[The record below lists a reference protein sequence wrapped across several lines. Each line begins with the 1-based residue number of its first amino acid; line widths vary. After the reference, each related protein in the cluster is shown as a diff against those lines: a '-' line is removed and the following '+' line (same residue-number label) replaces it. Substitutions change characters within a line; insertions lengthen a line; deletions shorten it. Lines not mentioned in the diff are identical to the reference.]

1 MVDRIGV
8 AVIGAGMVGRAHAA
22 GYRSATTVFGAGL
35 PPVDL
40 VTIADLNDEFAHE
53 TARRFGYEKAET
65 NWKSILEDDRIHVV
79 SVAVANSLHREISE
93 ALLGAGKH
101 VLCEKPLAPSTE
113 DAKAMVA
120 AAKKASGQQAGTG
133 FTFRRSPAIGA
144 IKNELAN
151 GNLGKP
157 FFFNGHYWCDY
168 AADPTRPMSW
178 RYQGQPGSGA
188 LADIGSHVVD
198 LAEFMFDEIHSV
210 SGAVLTTFTKER
222 ALPLGA
228 AVGHAA
234 TALSDTYKPVEN
246 EDHVTFTAKFKSGA
260 VGTFSSSRAAH
271 GLANGLGFEI
281 HTEKGAATFD
291 LGRMGEFGYFDST
304 TPHQTAGYRQ
314 AFIGPDHPYILGG
327 LAMDFPTVNYGQN
340 DLFVWQ
346 ARGFLEQVAGLN
358 QTPKVASFE
367 DGLRNLIILDAIVES
382 AMNGGKEV
390 LIK

>member
-1 MVDRIGV
+1 MTRIGV

-22 GYRSATTVFGAGL
+22 GYRSASTVFGPGL
-35 PPVDL
+35 PPIDL
-40 VTIADLNDEFAHE
+40 ITIADLNGDFAKE

-65 NWKSILEDDRIHVV
+65 DWKRVLEDDRIHVV
-79 SVAVANSLHREISE
+79 SVAVANSLHRELSE
-93 ALLGAGKH
+93 ALLAAGKH
-101 VLCEKPLAPSTE
+101 VLCEKPLAPTTA
-113 DAKAMVA
+113 DAKAMVE
-120 AAKKASGQQAGTG
+120 AAKKASRLQAGTG

-144 IKNELAN
+144 IKNELIR

-157 FFFNGHYWCDY
+157 YFFNGHYWCDY
-168 AADPTRPMSW
+168 AADPSRPMSW
-178 RYQGQPGSGA
+178 RYKGAPGSGA

-198 LAEFMFDEIHSV
+198 LAEFMFGPINSV

-222 ALPLGA
+222 ALPAGA

-234 TALSDTYKPVEN
+234 TELSDKFEFVEN
-246 EDHVTFTAKFKSGA
+246 EDLVTFTAKFANGA
-260 VGTFSSSRAAH
+260 TGTFSSSRAAH

-291 LGRMGEFGYFDST
+291 LGRMGEFGYYDSSS
-304 TPHQTAGYRQ
+304 PHQTSGYRQ
-314 AFIGPDHPYILGG
+314 AFIGPDHPYIAGG
-327 LAMDFPTVNYGQN
+327 MAMDFPTVNYGQN

-346 ARGFLEQVAGLN
+346 ARGFLEQVAGLS

-367 DGLRNLIILDAIVES
+367 EGLRNLVILDAIVES
-382 AMNGGKEV
+382 ANKGGAEV